1 MLLVDDHGVL
11 EVEFGCY
18 LRMLS
23 SIPGILGR

>member
-18 LRMLS
+18 YGVVKSIFSMLS
-23 SIPGILGR
+23 